1 MAKASSPV
9 RLEASLMDA
18 AGLTG
23 SIEHR
28 SAVQQVEHWASL
40 GRMIERM
47 VSPSN
52 LTRVASGV
60 SMINVSDIKGKA
72 IDPDALFQALE
83 VDRVAGK
90 LSQKVT
96 NSDSIRYQKSLSRE
110 GFLDQIH
117 PDGTTVV
124 GSFKSG
130 IFTKANN

>member
-28 SAVQQVEHWASL
+28 SAVQ